1 MEKQLTITIT
11 IQQMKVIDEA
21 LQRMPFNQAA
31 PVIFFLQRQCEQQ
44 LKDAEVPNE

>member
-31 PVIFFLQRQCEQQ
+31 PVIFELNKQCGPQ
-44 LKDAEVPNE
+44 LKSAEVPNE